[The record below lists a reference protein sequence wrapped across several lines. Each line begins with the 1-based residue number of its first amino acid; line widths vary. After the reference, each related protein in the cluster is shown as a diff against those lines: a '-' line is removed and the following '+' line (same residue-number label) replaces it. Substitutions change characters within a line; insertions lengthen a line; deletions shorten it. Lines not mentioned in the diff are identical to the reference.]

1 MLSAIGRRG
10 VRAGDSVSKTQLET
24 WLVGGRDPSLSEGA
38 QSRRFVLAVLRD
50 LFPNDIDV
58 QLWLTTPR
66 PELRG
71 VAARELLTSH
81 RIGEVE
87 ALVVRLWNQS

>member
-1 MLSAIGRRG
+1 MS
-10 VRAGDSVSKTQLET
+10 RAQLET
-24 WLVGGRDPSLSEGA
+24 WLVGARDPSLSESA
-38 QSRRFVLAVLRD
+38 QSRRFILAVLRD

-66 PELRG
+66 AELRG
-71 VAARELLTSH
+71 AAARELLTSH

-87 ALVVRLWNQS
+87 ALVVRLWNQA

>member
-1 MLSAIGRRG
+1 VLSVVGRRG
-10 VRAGDSVSKTQLET
+10 SSVSKAQLES
-24 WLVGGRDPSLSEGA
+24 WLVGGRDLTLSEGA
-38 QSRRFVLAVLRD
+38 QGRRFVLAVLRD
-50 LFPNDIDV
+50 LYPNDIDV

-71 VAARELLTSH
+71 AAARDLLTSH

-87 ALVVRLWNQS
+87 TLVVRLWNQS